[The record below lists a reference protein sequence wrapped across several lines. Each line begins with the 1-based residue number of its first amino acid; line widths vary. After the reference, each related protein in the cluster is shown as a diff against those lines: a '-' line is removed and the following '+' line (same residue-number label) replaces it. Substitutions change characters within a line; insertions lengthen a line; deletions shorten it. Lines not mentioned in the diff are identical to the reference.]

1 MNPSEILGFDDDLF
15 DRLPDEIVLSIF
27 NKLHDAK
34 YLCLSMSVCKR
45 FHSIVPKVDQV
56 FLSIPWK
63 RGREVG
69 KECEEVSSKNS
80 FKNVVV
86 RALMRFKP
94 VRFIS
99 RMMRLRS
106 RNGDNSCDDCSH
118 YVPNDVLKPFDE
130 LRALHLRLPC
140 HGFQKLGSRNG
151 DSGGNSTTFLKWK
164 AEFGSQLQSCV
175 IVGAKS
181 WSEKCANNHED
192 DSGEAEQESRVMTEA
207 ELKLRIVW
215 TLSCLIAASARHY
228 LIQETVKDRTM
239 VENVVVSDESEQGM
253 LCMNKEQIEE
263 MKDSK
268 GKGKGGILTD
278 CRSLRMKIW
287 YAEKMELPGCGKVM
301 EGATLVVIRPDS
313 GGDGKWRGRSNA
325 DLVAAAFGGD
335 GDEKVV
341 GEFARKLVLIK
352 KCLTLEMNAF

>member
-1 MNPSEILGFDDDLF
+1 MNPGEEIEILGFDDDLF

-27 NKLHDAK
+27 NKLQDAK
-34 YLCLSMSVCKR
+34 SLCLSMSVCKR
-45 FHSIVPKVDQV
+45 FNSIVPKVDEV

-63 RGREVG
+63 RGREGG
-69 KECEEVSSKNS
+69 KECEEISSKNL
-80 FKNVVV
+80 FRNFVG

-94 VRFIS
+94 IRFIS
-99 RMMRLRS
+99 RMMRFRS
-106 RNGDNSCDDCSH
+106 RNGDNSCDYCSH
-118 YVPNDVLKPFDE
+118 YVPNGVLKPFDE

-151 DSGGNSTTFLKWK
+151 ESGGNSTTFLKWK

-181 WSEKCANNHED
+181 WSEKCENHVVN
-192 DSGEAEQESRVMTEA
+192 SVEAEQESRVMTEA

-228 LIQETVKDRTM
+228 LIQETVKDRKM

-253 LCMNKEQIEE
+253 ICMSKEQIEE
-263 MKDSK
+263 MK

-287 YAEKMELPGCGKVM
+287 YAEKMKLPGCGKVM

-313 GGDGKWRGRSNA
+313 CGEGKWRRSNA
-325 DLVAAAFGGD
+325 DLVAAAFGGE
-335 GDEKVV
+335 GEEKLVR
-341 GEFARKLVLIK
+341 EFARKLVVIK